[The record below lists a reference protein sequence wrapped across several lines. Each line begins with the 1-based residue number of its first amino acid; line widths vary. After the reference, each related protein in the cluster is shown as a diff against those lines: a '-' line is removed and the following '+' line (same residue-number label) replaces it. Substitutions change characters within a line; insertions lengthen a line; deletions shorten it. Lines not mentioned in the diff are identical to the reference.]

1 MRFEN
6 VSRSELLILIEE
18 WIHNERDRNIMRRRI
33 LDGIVYEKLAEEF
46 ELSVPQVKTIVY
58 KNQSKILK
66 HM

>member
-1 MRFEN
+1 MMFEN
-6 VSRSELLILIEE
+6 ISRTELSFLIEE